1 MPHTR
6 SNRASPASAAPA
18 DSKPRAELRAAEQE
32 ECSYFQSCPTCPAV
46 SVQGARSA
54 VPRLTLAADAGGQ
67 PGLVLSAVTQIA
79 PVLMDQMGAGA
90 LSRPVRRRP
99 ELTGEARRPFA
110 PRPVHHRR
118 TACCAPWRTPARR
131 GCSARRADRHMAG
144 APVQSSQAPGC
155 AAAGRQL
162 MARSAHSGI
171 GPPER
176 TRLRLAC
183 SRTALRAAWP
193 QVSNA

>member
-1 MPHTR
+1 MLFLSVLSHL
-6 SNRASPASAAPA
+6 
-18 DSKPRAELRAAEQE
+18 PRRQCAGHG
-32 ECSYFQSCPTCPAV
+32 SAV
-46 SVQGARSA
+46 S
-54 VPRLTLAADAGGQ
+54 RLTFAADAGGQ
-67 PGLVLSAVTQIA
+67 PGLVLSAVAGIA

-90 LSRPVRRRP
+90 RSRPVRRRP
-99 ELTGEARRPFA
+99 ELTGEARRQFA

-118 TACCAPWRTPARR
+118 TACCAPWRTSARR

-162 MARSAHSGI
+162 MALPAHSGI

-183 SRTALRAAWP
+183 SRTALRAAWRRYRMRNP
-193 QVSNA
+193 CCLLKVITIVVRPVPGCARSPNIRG